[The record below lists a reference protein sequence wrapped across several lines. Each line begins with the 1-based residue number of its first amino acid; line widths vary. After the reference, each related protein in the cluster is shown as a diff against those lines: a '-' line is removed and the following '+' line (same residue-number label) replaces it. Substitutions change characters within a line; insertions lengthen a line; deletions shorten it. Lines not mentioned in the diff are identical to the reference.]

1 MNTIT
6 ERHARCA
13 DTERKCSNWTE
24 IVCILITKLWDYFYG
39 LDGESKKRYMQKLSF
54 KDKTWWSA
62 HKVLYTFWNHVW
74 PRKDVHTKHEHAL
87 SSMWISVRC
96 WPSIFSIE
104 HYNGI
109 FGRNAKNLACTWSS
123 TASQNHRPTH
133 FSLFPPLKSNTN
145 SRNCWFFDL
154 LWVGIILQLL
164 YDCALKT
171 SQHVPLHPML
181 LMSDISLRFNRAIWR
196 KLYAALYRLECSS
209 CPPLL

>member
-1 MNTIT
+1 
-6 ERHARCA
+6 
-13 DTERKCSNWTE
+13 
-24 IVCILITKLWDYFYG
+24 
-39 LDGESKKRYMQKLSF
+39 MQKLSF

-62 HKVLYTFWNHVW
+62 HKVLHTFWNHVW
-74 PRKDVHTKHEHAL
+74 PREVHTKHEHAL

-171 SQHVPLHPML
+171 SQHVPLHPIL
-181 LMSDISLRFNRAIWR
+181 FMSDISLRFNRAIWR